1 MINQAAGS
9 DAPGERGRRAQIVD
23 AALHVMAEHGFRGAS
38 IKRIAERAGLRSPA
52 LIYWYFKDKE
62 ALLEALLEQLS
73 PFLSEVAALERLL
86 DYPPEEVL
94 PRLVKRFFNTID
106 GPVAGRFIRVLL
118 PEAARHRAVAN
129 FFAERGP

>member
-1 MINQAAGS
+1 MINQEA
-9 DAPGERGRRAQIVD
+9 GRRAQILD

-106 GPVAGRFIRVLL
+106 GPVA
-118 PEAARHRAVAN
+118 
-129 FFAERGP
+129 